1 MATETL
7 NLEVKSNIESVTK
20 NTDKYVVSLEDV
32 AKAQK
37 EALVEYEKFIAAQKE
52 QKKIAKDTIGNFR
65 LMGVSLNGVK
75 KSMSK
80 VIPTAKAMF
89 STIKAGIISTGIGI
103 LLIAF
108 GVLMT
113 WLTKTKK
120 GAEFLE
126 RAFAGV
132 GAAVSVIVDR
142 ISKFAGAVGKL
153 FSGDVK
159 GALTD
164 VKGAL
169 SGIGDEISREIDLA
183 VELKGK
189 LQLLADSER
198 ALNVELA
205 QKREEIEK
213 YKSIS
218 KDVNKTE
225 EERLENAEKA
235 LKLETEFL
243 NTRIANAEQAV
254 NIQRQQNEM
263 SKKMSEDLDELA
275 DKEIALA
282 NLKLEGSRKE
292 REGAKTISG
301 IRKEF
306 SDKRTAAHEKRL
318 REIEEEKQAE
328 IDRINAIQAANLK
341 VEEESLTRA
350 VSFEEARQAL
360 QDSLDLG
367 NEKDAL
373 LKSDKL
379 LEIQLQAESD
389 AISALKI
396 SDEEKQKLRELH
408 FKRRT
413 QLLEE
418 NLANDAKLIEASEL
432 LDVDASKLNLER
444 IQGETDAEL
453 KIRMDAAQKLE
464 DFKKDLQMKAF
475 QALGS
480 HLDASMDELEGN
492 YSKEKRLA
500 EANGQDTAAI
510 DEKYEEKRKRL
521 AGQQKAFKVAEALIT
536 TYQMASLA
544 YKDGLEAGGP
554 YGLVLGPIAAGV
566 AAVAGLANVR
576 QILAQDVG
584 AGGGGNT
591 PSPSATP
598 PAPQM
603 MSGAFELTGGQ
614 EPEPMQA
621 YVVSDDITNNQ
632 NKLAIIRRRATI

>member
-263 SKKMSEDLDELA
+263 SKKMSE
-275 DKEIALA
+275 
-282 NLKLEGSRKE
+282 
-292 REGAKTISG
+292 
-301 IRKEF
+301 
-306 SDKRTAAHEKRL
+306 
-318 REIEEEKQAE
+318 
-328 IDRINAIQAANLK
+328 
-341 VEEESLTRA
+341 VEDMVGRFQT
-350 VSFEEARQAL
+350 
-360 QDSLDLG
+360 
-367 NEKDAL
+367 
-373 LKSDKL
+373 
-379 LEIQLQAESD
+379 
-389 AISALKI
+389 KI
-396 SDEEKQKLRELH
+396 
-408 FKRRT
+408 
-413 QLLEE
+413 
-418 NLANDAKLIEASEL
+418 
-432 LDVDASKLNLER
+432 
-444 IQGETDAEL
+444 
-453 KIRMDAAQKLE
+453 
-464 DFKKDLQMKAF
+464 
-475 QALGS
+475 
-480 HLDASMDELEGN
+480 
-492 YSKEKRLA
+492 
-500 EANGQDTAAI
+500 
-510 DEKYEEKRKRL
+510 
-521 AGQQKAFKVAEALIT
+521 
-536 TYQMASLA
+536 
-544 YKDGLEAGGP
+544 
-554 YGLVLGPIAAGV
+554 
-566 AAVAGLANVR
+566 
-576 QILAQDVG
+576 
-584 AGGGGNT
+584 
-591 PSPSATP
+591 
-598 PAPQM
+598 
-603 MSGAFELTGGQ
+603 
-614 EPEPMQA
+614 
-621 YVVSDDITNNQ
+621 
-632 NKLAIIRRRATI
+632 